1 MRHVPRHART
11 VGSSARDADA
21 VRRSG
26 LSVSAAFAMI
36 RRDLQ
41 ELRRQTSRPQ
51 VEPSVIVQQLDNLAG
66 QVAALQGSGEAG
78 PGQAAFLRQLE
89 ALLAENLV
97 TLQQEVATTA
107 ANAISGPAESI
118 RRDVASLKEIQA
130 SVDRRTQDTFEAV
143 YGTIERIAD
152 RLAAIE
158 DELRE
163 RNSGG
168 DGSTPVPVE
177 RPPADDPRG
186 GGRPSV
192 RPAPAPEIPDE
203 TSAAMPAD
211 VAGTLMLRQPAVL
224 PEAAVEPPRR
234 RVFVGSEE
242 AVAAAGVRPTIGSQ
256 LGPRIILPQRKAF
269 VIGLAVALLLL
280 VGLTLT
286 LDFYHAPAQPSGD
299 AVGLGSM
306 PAPQTDG
313 AQAPAAAPSDKIGE
327 GAKHDVSTLSGG
339 EIKEDA
345 NLDIFSAR
353 TATAAAAADAAPWN
367 TDSLMR
373 NLVVPAPAG
382 RDPWPQS
389 SPLSTTG
396 TATSSP
402 PIGSKVLVAAA
413 EAGDPGASYEIG
425 VRLAQGHSAAQDYTR
440 AAVFLDRAAKAGLAP
455 AQVSL
460 GGLYE
465 KGLGVRKDV
474 AEARRLY
481 LAAAAQGH
489 ARAMHKLA
497 VLYARGINGRPDYA
511 TAAEWFRKAAAYG
524 TVDSQYN
531 LAILYARGIGVE
543 RDPVEAYK
551 WFALAAKGG
560 DKDALRERDEVA
572 KSLDAKQLETVG
584 ASVENFVAMAQ
595 PDQATATRAPAG
607 GWDQVA
613 GAATTKT
620 GPPARPER
628 FPGK

>member
-1 MRHVPRHART
+1 
-11 VGSSARDADA
+11 
-21 VRRSG
+21 
-26 LSVSAAFAMI
+26 MI

-41 ELRRQTSRPQ
+41 ELRRQTSRPH
-51 VEPSVIVQQLDNLAG
+51 VEPTVIVQQLDNLAG
-66 QVAALQGSGEAG
+66 QVATLQGSGEAG

-97 TLQQEVATTA
+97 ALRQEVATTA
-107 ANAISGPAESI
+107 ANAISGPAELI

-143 YGTIERIAD
+143 YGTVERIAD

-168 DGSTPVPVE
+168 DASTPVAVE

-186 GGRPSV
+186 GGRPAI

-203 TSAAMPAD
+203 TPGAMLSD
-211 VAGTLMLRQPAVL
+211 VTGTLMLRQPAVL
-224 PEAAVEPPRR
+224 PDAAVEPPHR
-234 RVFVGSEE
+234 RVLIGTEE
-242 AVAAAGVRPTIGSQ
+242 AGLATWARSTIAPHG
-256 LGPRIILPQRKAF
+256 LWIIEPQHKAF

-286 LDFYHAPAQPSGD
+286 LDFYRAPAQPAGD
-299 AVGLGSM
+299 TVGLGAT
-306 PAPQTDG
+306 PAAPQTDG
-313 AQAPAAAPSDKIGE
+313 EQASAAVPPDKIGE
-327 GAKHDVSTLSGG
+327 GTKHDVSTLAGG

-345 NLDIFSAR
+345 NPDISSAR
-353 TATAAAAADAAPWN
+353 TATAAVTADAAPWHA
-367 TDSLMR
+367 DSLMR

-389 SPLSTTG
+389 SLLSTTG

-425 VRLAQGHSAAQDYTR
+425 VRLAQGYTAAQDYTR

-455 AQVSL
+455 AQFSL

-465 KGLGVRKDV
+465 KGLGVRKDL

-481 LAAAAQGH
+481 LAAAAKGH

-497 VLYARGINGRPDYA
+497 VLYTRGINGRSDYA
-511 TAAEWFRKAAAYG
+511 TAADWFRKAAAYG

-531 LAILYARGIGVE
+531 LGILYARGIGVE

-572 KSLDAKQLETVG
+572 KSLDPQQLEAVG
-584 ASVENFVAMAQ
+584 ASVEKFVALAQ
-595 PDQATATRAPAG
+595 PAQATATGAPAG

>member
-1 MRHVPRHART
+1 MTHVPRHART
-11 VGSSARDADA
+11 VRSSARDTDA

-41 ELRRQTSRPQ
+41 ELRRQTTRPH
-51 VEPSVIVQQLDNLAG
+51 VEPTVIVQQLDNLAG

-78 PGQAAFLRQLE
+78 PGQTAFLRQLE

-97 TLQQEVATTA
+97 ALRQEVATTA
-107 ANAISGPAESI
+107 ANAISGPAELI

-158 DELRE
+158 EELRE
-163 RNSGG
+163 RNAGG
-168 DGSTPVPVE
+168 DASTPVAVE

-186 GGRPSV
+186 GGRPAI

-203 TSAAMPAD
+203 TPGAMLAD
-211 VAGTLMLRQPAVL
+211 VTGTLMLRQPAVL
-224 PEAAVEPPRR
+224 PGAAVGPPHR
-234 RVFVGSEE
+234 RVVIGTEE
-242 AVAAAGVRPTIGSQ
+242 AGPAAWVRRAIAPHG
-256 LGPRIILPQRKAF
+256 LWIIEPQHKAL

-286 LDFYHAPAQPSGD
+286 LDFYRSPAQPTGD
-299 AVGLGSM
+299 TVGLGAT
-306 PAPQTDG
+306 PAPRRDG
-313 AQAPAAAPSDKIGE
+313 EQARVAAPSDKIGE
-327 GAKHDVSTLSGG
+327 GAKRDVSTLVGG

-345 NLDIFSAR
+345 NLDISSAG
-353 TATAAAAADAAPWN
+353 TASAAAAADGAPWN
-367 TDSLMR
+367 ADGMMR

-389 SPLSTTG
+389 SLLSATG
-396 TATSSP
+396 TASP
-402 PIGSKVLVAAA
+402 PVGSKVLVAAA

-425 VRLAQGHSAAQDYTR
+425 VRLAQGHTAAQDLTR
-440 AAVFLDRAAKAGLAP
+440 AAVFLDRAARAGLAP
-455 AQVSL
+455 AQFSL

-465 KGLGVRKDV
+465 KGLGVRKDL

-489 ARAMHKLA
+489 ARAIHKLA
-497 VLYARGINGRPDYA
+497 VLYTRGINGRPDYA

-572 KSLDAKQLETVG
+572 KSLDPQQLEAVG
-584 ASVENFVAMAQ
+584 ASVENFVALAQ